1 MRVEAVEWTGGLSP
15 GNVSCEQLAATA
27 ANSPTGVLTVSAS
40 PDPLTP
46 LAVASQVAV
55 SSADPAHERS
65 GGPATAPMLR
75 EADVAVMLEDVAA
88 GYGAT
93 TVLSALSLE
102 VVRGE
107 LLGVVGPSGAGK
119 TTLLRLLTGRAD
131 RYHGRIEV
139 LGRAIRSGRAP
150 VGVGYVPQL
159 EGIDWDFPLT
169 VEQVVLL
176 GDATSS
182 RAVPWF
188 SRRERA
194 RAREVL
200 DQLGLS
206 GLHRRRIR
214 ELSGGQRQRMFLAR
228 ALHRRCELLLL
239 DEPTSGVDLATRREV
254 LAALGEL
261 NARGL
266 TIVLTTH
273 DLNFVASHL
282 PRIVCMNGGIT
293 ADGDPNEVLTPTSL
307 ERTYGAP
314 MRILHDRGRT
324 VVVDADDL
332 DLSPR
337 SVRSIHPVGPH
348 AVEASGADG
357 ELWP

>member
-1 MRVEAVEWTGGLSP
+1 
-15 GNVSCEQLAATA
+15 
-27 ANSPTGVLTVSAS
+27 VSAS
-40 PDPLTP
+40 PDPVAP
-46 LAVASQVAV
+46 LAMAVGTAASGVAGADRTVPGGDATSRGLRVA
-55 SSADPAHERS
+55 D
-65 GGPATAPMLR
+65 
-75 EADVAVMLEDVAA
+75 AVLLDDVAA

-93 TVLSALSLE
+93 TVLSSLSLE
-102 VVRGE
+102 IARGE
-107 LLGVVGPSGAGK
+107 LVGVVGPSGAGK

-139 LGRAIRSGRAP
+139 LGHATRPGRAP
-150 VGVGYVPQL
+150 DGVGYVPQL

-176 GDATSS
+176 GDAAAS

-188 SRRERA
+188 SRRERTG
-194 RAREVL
+194 ARELL
-200 DQLGLS
+200 DQLGLG

-239 DEPTSGVDLATRREV
+239 DEPTSGVDLATRRDV
-254 LAALGEL
+254 LVTLGEL
-261 NARGL
+261 NTRGL

-273 DLNFVASHL
+273 DLNFVAAHL
-282 PRIVCMNGGIT
+282 PRIVCINRRIT
-293 ADGDPNEVLTPTSL
+293 ADGDPDAVLTPASL

-314 MRILHDRGRT
+314 MRVLRDGDRT

-332 DLSPR
+332 QLSPR
-337 SVRSIHPVGPH
+337 SGPPIH
-348 AVEASGADG
+348 AVASRGTG
-357 ELWP
+357 EELWP